1 MKPTIVADFAY
12 VSPKGKGKTSGYR
25 HLRSKLKYVQYRDDR
40 NKHIKQG
47 ELVDRW
53 QDHGLGNNY
62 RSILNNCA
70 ALSSKHVLA
79 WTWIVSP
86 APDLMALVPED
97 LRRDLVIDL
106 TERVVESYYTARGLD
121 VPEYSFVLHDRLT
134 NEQDVGEPGA
144 QQLHTHVFLPG
155 TTPTLEGRQA
165 VYNNKDKGHEK
176 LFHEVAAEHFET
188 ALDSLVGPDWRLL
201 RKEPELAPTMPDVDD
216 LDAWFPR
223 EREQE
228 REF

>member
-40 NKHIKQG
+40 NTHIKQG
-47 ELVDRW
+47 QLVDRW
-53 QDHGLGNNY
+53 QDYGLGNNY
-62 RSILNNCA
+62 RAILNNCA

-86 APDLMALVPED
+86 APDLMALVPEG

-106 TERVVESYYTARGLD
+106 TERVVESYYTARGLEI
-121 VPEYSFVLHDRLT
+121 PEYSFVLHDRLT
-134 NEQDVGEPGA
+134 NGQDDGGPGM

-176 LFHEVAAEHFET
+176 LFHEVAAQHFEMALDT
-188 ALDSLVGPDWRLL
+188 LVGREWRMLRQELEIASPALDS
-201 RKEPELAPTMPDVDD
+201 DD
-216 LDAWFPR
+216 LNAWFPR

-228 REF
+228 VGS

>member
-12 VSPKGKGKTSGYR
+12 ISPKGKGRTSGYR

-47 ELVDRW
+47 ELAERW

-62 RSILNNCA
+62 RAILNNCA
-70 ALSSKHVLA
+70 VLSSKHVLA
-79 WTWIVSP
+79 WTWVVSP
-86 APDLMALVPED
+86 APNLMALVPEE

-106 TERVVESYYTARGLD
+106 TERVVESYYTAHGMD

-134 NEQDVGEPGA
+134 NEQDDGKPGM
-144 QQLHTHVFLPG
+144 QQIHSHIFLPG

-165 VYNNKDKGHEK
+165 VYNNKEKGHEK
-176 LFHEVAAEHFET
+176 LFHEVAAQQFEA
-188 ALDSLVGPDWRLL
+188 ALDLVVGPEWRKL
-201 RKEPELAPTMPDVDD
+201 RHEPEITAPTIDADD
-216 LDAWFPR
+216 LNAWFPR

-228 REF
+228 M

>member
-1 MKPTIVADFAY
+1 MESRMRRKSHVRFGREERPDCV
-12 VSPKGKGKTSGYR
+12 YR
-25 HLRSKLKYVQYRDDR
+25 NLLIPLPHRDDR

-86 APDLMALVPED
+86 APDLMALVPEN

-121 VPEYSFVLHDRLT
+121 VPEDSFVLYDRLT
-134 NEQDVGEPGA
+134 NEQDDGEPGV

-155 TTPTLEGRQA
+155 TAPTLEGRQA

-176 LFHEVAAEHFET
+176 LFHEVAAQHFEA
-188 ALDSLVGPDWRLL
+188 ALDSLGGLDWRLL
-201 RKEPELAPTMPDVDD
+201 RKEPELVPATPDVDD

-228 REF
+228 M